1 VTRPQLLPDR
11 RSPSSSNEP
20 IAQAPSMIEAFSLA
34 RAFAPAATPVIL
46 YGESGTGKTFFAEF
60 IHQLSER
67 PGGFHAF
74 SLGIVPTSLAA
85 DELFGHVQG
94 AFTDAHKVRMG
105 RIASAG
111 SGTLLLDD
119 LHTLDLGMQK
129 QLLQVLDRGTY
140 SAVGGDRVQTVA
152 CRMVF
157 AMTEDPDTLM
167 MKGLLLRDLRYRF
180 GECGIAIP
188 ALRERR
194 DEIPLHAQRMLQR
207 CAEWTKIEGP
217 TRFSAGAL
225 ALLCEG
231 EYDGNVRQLEGIV
244 LRAFLIARY
253 RGACQI
259 DVDHLP
265 QQLTPRLLYRRH
277 GDLESNQMAVERILR
292 ITGGN
297 VKKAAQMLGVS
308 RTTINAAR
316 RSP

>member
-1 VTRPQLLPDR
+1 MP
-11 RSPSSSNEP
+11 PSSSNEP
-20 IAQAPSMIEAFSLA
+20 IALAPSMIEAISLA

-60 IHQLSER
+60 IHQVSER

-85 DELFGHVQG
+85 DELFGHVSG
-94 AFTDAHKVRMG
+94 AFTDAHKVRAG

-119 LHTLDLGMQK
+119 LHTLDLGVQK

-167 MKGLLLRDLRYRF
+167 TKGLLLRDLRYRF

-194 DEIPLHAQRMLQR
+194 GEIPLHAQRVLQR
-207 CAEWTKIEGP
+207 CVEWTKIEGP
-217 TRFSAGAL
+217 IKFSEAAL
-225 ALLCEG
+225 ALLCEA

-244 LRAFLIARY
+244 LRSFLIARY
-253 RGACQI
+253 CGACQI
-259 DVDHLP
+259 DVEHLP
-265 QQLTPRLLYRRH
+265 PQLTPRLLYRRH
-277 GDLESNQMAVERILR
+277 GDLEANRMLVERVLR

-297 VKKAAQMLGVS
+297 VKKAAQLLGVS
-308 RTTINAAR
+308 RPTINAAR
-316 RSP
+316 RRR

>member
-1 VTRPQLLPDR
+1 
-11 RSPSSSNEP
+11 
-20 IAQAPSMIEAFSLA
+20 MIEAISRA
-34 RAFAPAATPVIL
+34 HAFAPAATPIIL
-46 YGESGTGKTFFAEF
+46 FGESGTGKTFFAEY
-60 IHQLSER
+60 IHQVSGR
-67 PGGFHAF
+67 SGGFHTF
-74 SLGIVPTSLAA
+74 SVGTVAPQLAL

-94 AFTDAHKVRMG
+94 AYTDARKMRTG
-105 RIASAG
+105 RIATAG
-111 SGTLLLDD
+111 TGTLLLDD
-119 LHTLDLGMQK
+119 LHTLDLGVQK

-194 DEIPLHAQRMLQR
+194 GEIPLHAQRVLQR
-207 CAEWTKIEGP
+207 CAERTRIQGP
-217 TRFSAGAL
+217 TRFSEAAL
-225 ALLCEG
+225 ALLSEG

-259 DVDHLP
+259 DVEHLP
-265 QQLTPRLLYRRH
+265 AQFIPRLQYRKH
-277 GDLESNQMAVERILR
+277 GDREANRRVVEQVLR
-292 ITGGN
+292 LTGGN
-297 VKKAAQMLGVS
+297 AKKAAERLGVS
-308 RTTINAAR
+308 RATVNSAR